1 MRILLSS
8 NHRYPGSPKNSRGLE
23 PNSWP
28 SGSGFLIHDL
38 IAKGLAELG
47 HEVFYRL
54 PEGAAEPLPP
64 GVQLVSDFVEGA
76 QIVHT
81 MSGRDHDL
89 LKTTKER
96 GIASVVTCHL
106 DPTVPGRLVAD
117 PIHDNWIFVS
127 RTLAHSLGRDRYVL
141 NGIDPREYRFS
152 AVKQDYFLF
161 IASMDWADHKGL
173 GVALDLAR
181 KMGFRLIVAGTAKA
195 RSTITEVARRCS
207 AAGAEYIGDVRG
219 AEKATLFADARA
231 LLFPTQVNEAF
242 GLAIAEALMSGTP
255 VICSSHGACGEL
267 VTPEVGFVCH
277 TEGDYCEAVERIE
290 RIAPDRC
297 REAAMTKF
305 HYLRMA
311 GDYLREYERERAGAA
326 VRPHLSARCET
337 ARNKSEVGQIA
348 SLGSSG
354 C

>member
-8 NHRYPGSPKNSRGLE
+8 NHRYPGSPKHSSGLE
-23 PNSWP
+23 PMLWP

-64 GVQLVSDFVEGA
+64 GVQLVDDLVEGIE
-76 QIVHT
+76 IVHT

-89 LKTTKER
+89 LKTARAR

-117 PIHDNWIFVS
+117 PIRDNWIFVS
-127 RTLAHSLGRDRYVL
+127 RTLAHSLGRSRHVL
-141 NGIDPREYRFS
+141 NGIDPQEYQFS
-152 AVKQDYFLF
+152 MAKRDYFLF
-161 IASMDWADHKGL
+161 IAGMDWADHKGL

-181 KMGFRLIVAGTAKA
+181 IVGFRLVVVGTAKA
-195 RSTITEVARRCS
+195 QSTIAEIARRCS

-219 AEKATLFADARA
+219 AEKAALFAGARG

-255 VICSSHGACGEL
+255 VICSSKGACPEL
-267 VTPEVGFVCH
+267 VTPEIGFVCR
-277 TEGDYCEAVERIE
+277 TERDYCEAFDQVGTIVP
-290 RIAPDRC
+290 ATC
-297 REAAMTKF
+297 RKAALTRF

-311 GDYLREYERERAGAA
+311 RGYVREYEAEIARACAPA
-326 VRPHLSARCET
+326 D
-337 ARNKSEVGQIA
+337 
-348 SLGSSG
+348 
-354 C
+354 

>member
-8 NHRYPGSPKNSRGLE
+8 NHRYPGSPKESNGLE
-23 PNSWP
+23 PTQWP

-64 GVQLVSDFVEGA
+64 GVQLVGDLVEGA
-76 QIVHT
+76 EIVHT
-81 MSGRDHDL
+81 MSGRDHGL
-89 LKTTKER
+89 LETARAR

-117 PIHDNWIFVS
+117 PIRDNWIFVS
-127 RTLAHSLGRDRYVL
+127 RTLAHSLGQRRYVL
-141 NGIDPREYRFS
+141 NGIDPQEYQFS
-152 AVKQDYFLF
+152 TVKKDYFLF

-181 KMGFRLIVAGTAKA
+181 KARVHLIVAGTAKA
-195 RSTITEVARRCS
+195 RSTIAEVARRCS
-207 AAGAEYIGDVRG
+207 AAGAEYIGDARG
-219 AEKATLFADARA
+219 PDKAALFAGARG

-242 GLAIAEALMSGTP
+242 GLAIAEAMMSGTP
-255 VICSSHGACGEL
+255 VICSSRGACAEL
-267 VTPEVGFVCH
+267 VTPDTGFVCQ
-277 TEGDYCEAVERIE
+277 TERDYRDAFERIE
-290 RIAPDRC
+290 TIEPARC
-297 REAAMTKF
+297 RETAMAKF

-311 GDYLREYERERAGAA
+311 RDYLREYEAELAGA
-326 VRPHLSARCET
+326 SAQATEF
-337 ARNKSEVGQIA
+337 A
-348 SLGSSG
+348 
-354 C
+354 